1 MLDHLRIH
9 HQIIYD
15 LTVRDLDP
23 LSGSFE
29 RLAYLAALRDV
40 ATGEY
45 IHQYLCTTYN
55 PGRVHE
61 VLFKCHEEI
70 FERLLEYTLAEQQED
85 LLKFLERMHG
95 DIHKKVQYFV
105 QNSESWIPQQ
115 APDYLKQLFRS
126 NQAVLAELLL
136 KQGPTTRLDS

>member
-15 LTVRDLDP
+15 LTVRDLEP

-29 RLAYLAALRDV
+29 RLAYLAALRDA

-61 VLFKCHEEI
+61 VLFNCHEEM
-70 FERLLEYTLAEQQED
+70 FERLLEYTLAEQRED
-85 LLKFLERMHG
+85 LLKFVERLPG
-95 DIHKKVQYFV
+95 DTHEKIRYCA
-105 QNSESWIPQQ
+105 QNSESWIPHQ

-136 KQGPTTRLDS
+136 KQRPTIGLDS